1 MAKWTFEEFEPDLRD
16 VKPSVKEKA
25 IEIATKLLQTG
36 KLTDQRE
43 ALKEGIKQ
51 AEEWFL
57 NMEG

>member
-1 MAKWTFEEFEPDLRD
+1 MAKWTFEEFEPDLREL
-16 VKPSVKEKA
+16 KPLVKEKA
-25 IEIATKLLQTG
+25 IKIAAKLLQTG
-36 KLTDQRE
+36 KLTNQRE

>member
-1 MAKWTFEEFEPDLRD
+1 MKWTFEDFEPDLRD
-16 VKPSVKEKA
+16 LKPLVKEKA
-25 IEIATKLLQTG
+25 IEIAIRLLQTG

-57 NMEG
+57 NIEG